1 MIGDFRSFSLS
12 LPLGREGYK
21 VRLIGILKHHRVD
34 RASRTEVEQ
43 KNMGERRFGFPWFRL
58 GRSEC
63 EGMRFASRV
72 LSGVWFSVVFVSR
85 FSLSLL

>member
-21 VRLIGILKHHRVD
+21 VRLIGILKHHRVG

-43 KNMGERRFGFPWFRL
+43 NILGGGGEGFVDSGWDEVSAK
-58 GRSEC
+58 GC
-63 EGMRFASRV
+63 ASLRT
-72 LSGVWFSVVFVSR
+72 R
-85 FSLSLL
+85 